1 MRTLNF
7 IVNAQAIEKD
17 PSCDFSGIVSGTKG
31 YLQAEFNVSKEW
43 AGCKMAAVFSC
54 LGKEYPQPI
63 MNGMCKIPEEALKWD
78 KFGVRVVGQKENYRI
93 TTGEIKVNQERR

>member
-1 MRTLNF
+1 MRTLKF
-7 IVNAQAIEKD
+7 IITDQSIQKD
-17 PSCDFSGIVSGTKG
+17 PACDFSGIVAGTEG
-31 YLQAEFNVSKEW
+31 YLRAEFSVSQEW
-43 AGCKMAAVFSC
+43 YGCRMAAVFSC

>member
-1 MRTLNF
+1 MRVLKF
-7 IVNAQAIEKD
+7 IINGQKIEKD
-17 PSCDFSGIVSGTKG
+17 PACDFSGIIAGTEG
-31 YLQAEFNVSKEW
+31 YLWAEFSVSQEY
-43 AGCKMAAVFSC
+43 AGCRMAAVFSC

-78 KFGVRVVGQKENYRI
+78 KFCVRVVGQKENYRI